1 MTRKQTAGSLTAGL
15 ILIGLAIIIIVKDI
29 AFFPWVLAVIGI
41 AILPGSI
48 LKEGWRHALTAS
60 SWLIGLALCFYF
72 NVFWPGI
79 LILIGITMILEGLFS
94 KHSYKRNIFDQDD

>member
-1 MTRKQTAGSLTAGL
+1 MTRKQTAGSLTGGL
-15 ILIGLAIIIIVKDI
+15 ILIGLAVIILIKDI
-29 AFFPWVLAVIGI
+29 AFFPWILAVIGV

-72 NVFWPGI
+72 DMFWPGI
-79 LILIGITMILEGLFS
+79 LILIGITLILEGLFS
-94 KHSYKRNIFDQDD
+94 KRTKKHNIFDDEE

>member
-72 NVFWPGI
+72 DVFWPGI

-94 KHSYKRNIFDQDD
+94 KRPSKRNIFDEDE